1 MMIRN
6 CFLRIF
12 NSFFI
17 FSSYFIFTFSVRIF
31 SSFCIQTIN
40 TSKADRLATYSFAVQ
55 RRSRQENKAK
65 RVRRKR
71 SVKKEGPSEKT
82 SVNTLTTGQVVSE
95 LPSDVVDA
103 GSERVSQHHTDWVKL
118 RVPCLPPTPLWATP
132 GPPVGPNGFG
142 APYWPAII
150 EADPDLGEFHQQ
162 KGSNQE
168 YHVVFLD
175 KPPSRS
181 WIRSAYIRSYDV
193 SPPCHRNL
201 LPKSGS
207 NVSQLFASLRVWESD
222 ARTHVSSGA
231 RGQDGTGG
239 SR

>member
-65 RVRRKR
+65 RVRRRKR
-71 SVKKEGPSEKT
+71 SVKKEGPSQKT

-103 GSERVSQHHTDWVKL
+103 GSERVSQHHTDDGDHIESSP
-118 RVPCLPPTPLWATP
+118 VPSPTPLDYTP
-132 GPPVGPNGFG
+132 GSLVWAKLFG
-142 APYWPAII
+142 HPYWPAII

-193 SPPCHRNL
+193 SPPVCYT
-201 LPKSGS
+201 SY
-207 NVSQLFASLRVWESD
+207 D
-222 ARTHVSSGA
+222 
-231 RGQDGTGG
+231 
-239 SR
+239 